1 MGVFPYQFGKGVSEV
16 CMSEGLVS
24 VESTDYKVGF
34 ESLPSSSR
42 FLERLVHQCDEICRR
57 VDRHI

>member
-42 FLERLVHQCDEICRR
+42 FSGAFGASVR
-57 VDRHI
+57 